1 MNTIKLNNTS
11 FELTFYQRNV
21 FLHDDR
27 AVNGFNGGGA
37 CRIILPDV
45 TNLADFLQ
53 QTITSIQIYHD
64 DNLIYNLSDTN
75 CEIVEFKEFT
85 EDGSIII
92 ELSLKFIFDNK

>member
-45 TNLADFLQ
+45 TNLADFL
-53 QTITSIQIYHD
+53 
-64 DNLIYNLSDTN
+64 
-75 CEIVEFKEFT
+75 
-85 EDGSIII
+85 
-92 ELSLKFIFDNK
+92 

>member
-37 CRIILPDV
+37 CRIILSDV
-45 TNLADFLQ
+45 TDLA
-53 QTITSIQIYHD
+53 
-64 DNLIYNLSDTN
+64 
-75 CEIVEFKEFT
+75 EF
-85 EDGSIII
+85 S
-92 ELSLKFIFDNK
+92 